1 MGAKKK
7 WTYEKCKEEVLR
19 YENRNELKSC
29 NKTLHNS
36 IYENKWHDL
45 LEHLEPLKLNNG
57 YWNYDNCK
65 RHALECKTKSEFFK
79 KYNGGYKSIGKNEW
93 YELYSH
99 MEVKG
104 NLRKRLVY
112 VYEFTDKKCYVG
124 LTCDIKRRHN
134 QHTLVSVYNS
144 SVNEYIRKNGLIP
157 KLVILSDYIEDIDAI
172 LLEESTLNEYKNKGW
187 VTLNKVK
194 TGSLGSKII
203 KWTKEMC
210 IEEIKKYNKLID
222 FQLNSGSAYQACK
235 RNKWSDELFKL
246 LNKRTPRGFFNDK
259 EKCREESKK
268 YKNRTEFQ
276 KSWSAYNYS
285 IINGW
290 IDEFFEK
297 KC

>member
-1 MGAKKK
+1 MCGKKK
-7 WTYEKCKEEVLR
+7 WTYEKCKEEIIK
-19 YENRNELKSC
+19 YNDRNELKFG
-29 NKTLHNS
+29 NKTLHNI
-36 IYENKWHDL
+36 IYENGWFEL
-45 LEHLEPLKLNNG
+45 LGHMTPLKLENG
-57 YWNYDNCK
+57 YWNYENCK
-65 RHALECKTKSEFFK
+65 KHALECKTKSEFFK
-79 KYNGGYKSIGKNEW
+79 RYNGGYKSISKNGW

-112 VYEFTDKKCYVG
+112 VYEFRDNRCYVG
-124 LTCDIKRRHN
+124 LTFDIKRRHN
-134 QHTLVSVYNS
+134 QHTSGVYNS
-144 SVNEYIRKNGLIP
+144 SVNEYAIKSGLIP
-157 KLVILSDYIEDIDAI
+157 KLVIHSDYIEDVDAI
-172 LLEESTLNEYKNKGW
+172 LLEECTLNDYKNKGW
-187 VTLNKVK
+187 VILNKVK
-194 TGSLGSKII
+194 TGSLGSKIV

-210 IEEIKKYNKLID
+210 VEEIKKYNKLID
-222 FQLNSGSAYQACK
+222 FQLNSVGAYQAC
-235 RNKWSDELFKL
+235 RRYKWSDEFFKL

-268 YKNRTEFQ
+268 YKNRTEFR